1 MFWQRE
7 YLRKA
12 EAMTLGG
19 TLKLDLPKSG
29 MLGSLLIRIS
39 GNEISGYG
47 QSGGDW
53 RIIDKI
59 TKVEVLLNA
68 STVCKALTGYQ
79 AQALAFYDQGVIPPG
94 DWRNYASNTQFEYLL
109 INFGRFLYDSE
120 MGLDLAKYGNV
131 ELHITNDATSGDFTS
146 FAVDVL
152 GYYMRDANAGS
163 FKAYMRTEEWKSWTT
178 AQGATEYNELPV
190 EHRLRRIVLQAI
202 PGLDGSNLDNTQMT
216 NLMYDIDLG
225 LDTGQVRV
233 WKGGIQDLM
242 RENYLD
248 HGRPVVV
255 GGFPYHLADKGID
268 ISLGRTI
275 AYAQG
280 AGSQSGAVATTF
292 PTFESARGG
301 HVLKSES
308 YGADNP
314 TNLIAIGF
322 APFLTA
328 QFRFDTEWD
337 PSTWLDPQARKV
349 VKLDIQ
355 TRDASSAAS
364 GRNAIVLDRLVETP

>member
-7 YLRKA
+7 YVRKA

-59 TKVEVLLNA
+59 TKVVVLKNA
-68 STVCKALTGYQ
+68 SEVVKSLTGYQ
-79 AQALAFYDQGVIPPG
+79 AQAVAFYDQGVIPPG

-109 INFGRFLYDSE
+109 INFGRFLMDSE

-131 ELHITNDATSGDFTS
+131 ELQITNDATASDFTS

-152 GYYMRDANAGS
+152 AYYLRDVPAGT
-163 FKAYMRTEEWKSWTT
+163 FKGYMRTDEWKSWTT
-178 AQGATEYNELPV
+178 VQNETVYSDLPV
-190 EHRLRRIVLQAI
+190 EHKLRRIILQAI
-202 PGLDGSNLDNTQMT
+202 PGLDGSNVDNTQMT
-216 NLMYDIDLG
+216 NLMYDIELG
-225 LDTGQVRV
+225 LDTGQTRV
-233 WKGGIQDLM
+233 WKGGIADLM

-268 ISLGRTI
+268 ISLGRVI

-308 YGADNP
+308 YSADNP
-314 TNLIAIGF
+314 SNLVVVGF

-337 PSTWLDPQARKV
+337 PATWLNPFDRKV

-364 GRNAIVLDRLVETP
+364 GRNAIVLDRLVEGG